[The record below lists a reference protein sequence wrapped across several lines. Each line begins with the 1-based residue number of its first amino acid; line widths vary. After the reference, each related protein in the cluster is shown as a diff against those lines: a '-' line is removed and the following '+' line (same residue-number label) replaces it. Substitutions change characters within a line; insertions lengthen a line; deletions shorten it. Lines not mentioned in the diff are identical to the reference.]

1 MSLSNQAIASS
12 NSTPNQ
18 AHWSNPCWAKPCW
31 AKPCWT
37 ILLHATLEPCRTKF
51 YNDKHTVE
59 CRSRIKLSLALT
71 QHLAKPTG
79 PSRVGP
85 SRVGLYYYTLRWN
98 HVGQNSTMT
107 GTLWNVP
114 LESLAQ
120 TQHLARPS
128 GPSRVWTILLH
139 ATLEPCY
146 YSPVNWRRNRKAL
159 TQNDRLSIAVGVA
172 RF

>member
-12 NSTPNQ
+12 NATPSQPGPLGQ
-18 AHWSNPCWAKPCW
+18 AVFG
-31 AKPCWT
+31 
-37 ILLHATLEPCRTKF
+37 LYYYTLRWNHVGQNKF
-51 YNDKHTVE
+51 YNDRHTVE
-59 CRSRIKLSLALT
+59 CRSRTKLYLAQT